1 MANVKEKKKSRLG
14 LALTIVAL
22 LALLMGFGIQIG
34 LGFWRYRQ
42 SREAAGQALAEIR
55 QTALAQA
62 EGERGRRIRIAEDAQ
77 EEAQA
82 RLSRLAAQKG
92 ETQREKHLE
101 LLILVNPWN
110 ELPEGYVPEL
120 APASHWNQ
128 MTSGYELDARAAED
142 LTNMLN
148 DCMRGGGMPWICS
161 AYRTQEYQQMLFDN
175 KIERL
180 IEEGWS
186 EEDAPEEAATTVALP
201 GTSEHQLGLAIDII
215 DENYPYL
222 NEAQEWTPTQIW
234 LMEHCWDYGFIL
246 RFPNGTS
253 EITGIIYEP
262 WHYRYVGHSHA
273 QTIHELG
280 VTLEEYLALRR
291 GR

>member
-1 MANVKEKKKSRLG
+1 MANVKEKKTNR
-14 LALTIVAL
+14 LALVLSIVAL
-22 LALLMGFGIQIG
+22 IALLLGLGIQIG

-42 SREAAGQALAEIR
+42 SRAAAGQLFADMR

-62 EGERGRRIRIAEDAQ
+62 QGERGRRILIAEDAQ
-77 EEAQA
+77 ETAA
-82 RLSRLAAQKG
+82 PRLRALAAQKG

-101 LLILVNPWN
+101 LLLLVNPWTP
-110 ELPEGYVPEL
+110 LPEGYVPEL

-142 LTNMLN
+142 LTQMLN
-148 DCMRGGGMPWICS
+148 DCMLGGGMPWICS
-161 AYRTQEYQQMLFDN
+161 AYRTQDYQQMLFDN

-180 IEEGWS
+180 MDEGWS
-186 EEDAPEEAATTVALP
+186 AEDAPEEAATTVALP
-201 GTSEHQLGLAIDII
+201 GTSEHQLGLAVDII

-253 EITGIIYEP
+253 DSTGIIYEP
-262 WHYRYVGHSHA
+262 WHYRYVGHAHA
-273 QTIHELG
+273 EAIRELG

>member
-1 MANVKEKKKSRLG
+1 MVKVKEKKKSRLAPV
-14 LALTIVAL
+14 LTAIALIAL
-22 LALLMGFGIQIG
+22 LLGVGIQVG
-34 LGFWRYRQ
+34 LGFWRYQQ
-42 SREAAGQALAEIR
+42 SREAAGLALGTLRQAAM
-55 QTALAQA
+55 TQA
-62 EGERGRRIRIAEDAQ
+62 AGERGRRILIAEDAQ
-77 EEAQA
+77 EQA
-82 RLSRLAAQKG
+82 EVRLSALAAQKG

-128 MTSGYELDARAAED
+128 MTSGYQLDARAAED
-142 LTNMLN
+142 LTQMLN
-148 DCMRGGGMPWICS
+148 DCMLGGGLPWICS
-161 AYRTQEYQQMLFDN
+161 AYRTQDYQQMLFND

-180 IEEGWS
+180 IDEGWS
-186 EEDAPEEAATTVALP
+186 PENAPEEEATAVALP
-201 GTSEHQLGLAIDII
+201 GTSEHQLGLAVDII

-222 NEAQEWTPTQIW
+222 NEAQEWTPTQSW

-246 RFPNGTS
+246 RYPNGTS
-253 EITGIIYEP
+253 DITGIIYEP
-262 WHYRYVGHSHA
+262 WHYRYVGHHHA
-273 QTIHELG
+273 ETIHELG